1 VTPWGEVLADGGE
14 EEGVIAAELD
24 LARVAEARRMIPAL
38 RHDRVFEV
46 QTTGEA
52 EPRGK

>member
-1 VTPWGEVLADGGE
+1 VDPWGEVIADGGE
-14 EEGVIAAELD
+14 DEGVIVADLD

-46 QTTGEA
+46 QTAGES
-52 EPRGK
+52 